1 MKLIKQF
8 KEKLLV
14 VVLHIWQLQMMRNEK
29 QLRFTIYSN
38 DEDEIMREN
47 NMMSSLVKTNSI
59 KLVRRVRLVRRTYLQ
74 NVKTN
79 VKGISFKMTDICC
92 EFYLHIVYF
101 WLFLL
106 NCFKVV

>member
-47 NMMSSLVKTNSI
+47 DMMSSFVKTDSI

-79 VKGISFKMTDICC
+79 I
-92 EFYLHIVYF
+92 
-101 WLFLL
+101 
-106 NCFKVV
+106 